1 MDEDWAAKDGVLQVV
16 PRDCSDAEVCNPRG
30 YGGLWRSFKMKNL
43 VESQSSIQ
51 VPGSFSCGGIY
62 IPSQE
67 ISPGGPSRDAQDA
80 QENLTEN
87 RPPTSGG
94 NCRRLPEG
102 KTPVYTCWI
111 GIHRMPID
119 A

>member
-1 MDEDWAAKDGVLQVV
+1 MDWAAKDGVLIQVV

-30 YGGLWRSFKMKNL
+30 YGGLWRSSKMKNL

-67 ISPGGPSRDAQDA
+67 ISPGGVGLSAQSRHHMTG
-80 QENLTEN
+80 LT
-87 RPPTSGG
+87 
-94 NCRRLPEG
+94 
-102 KTPVYTCWI
+102 V
-111 GIHRMPID
+111 
-119 A
+119 